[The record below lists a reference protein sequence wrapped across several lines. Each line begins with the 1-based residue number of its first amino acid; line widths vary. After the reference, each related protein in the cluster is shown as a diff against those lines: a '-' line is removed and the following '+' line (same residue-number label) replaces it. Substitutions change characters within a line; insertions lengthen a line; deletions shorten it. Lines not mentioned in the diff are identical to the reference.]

1 MCSLSVVTSDDW
13 IFLGIVSKFCFF
25 LFRNAF
31 SGPLTEGGQASL
43 PPSPSSNKYSR
54 AHNNKTQHSFTL
66 SKENPKNHVTHPFS
80 SAGISIFSREISNFC
95 YLGKYR

>member
-13 IFLGIVSKFCFF
+13 IFLGIVSKFCFYK
-25 LFRNAF
+25 AF
-31 SGPLTEGGQASL
+31 SAPLTDGGQAFL

-54 AHNNKTQHSFTL
+54 TLNNKTQHSYTL

-95 YLGKYR
+95 YLRKYR